1 MLYLKQQLAMENKSI
16 KASPVPKLAKKRKN
30 PWRIILIKALSVPKA
45 SANRSSRFLSALH
58 RPAIKDHMKSLGF
71 PSEAFHIAII

>member
-45 SANRSSRFLSALH
+45 SSLAGNRSTHPLKQVLS
-58 RPAIKDHMKSLGF
+58 
-71 PSEAFHIAII
+71 PSTDQLTH